1 METDDLDMKPDIKD
15 EKMDLSFMDSLDND
29 ELIKEVCDDVS
40 ALDED
45 LKSEQ
50 DEKSNQSII
59 EREKFRGIRYK
70 AWSPGCI
77 GPPVKYKRP
86 TDRELTELVFRTG
99 VAIMPVTNEDT
110 RKCELCGIQ
119 GDGVGDGVSRLLN
132 CDVNRWVHLN
142 CALWSEGVYETVSGA
157 LMNVET
163 ALAAG
168 SNATCAMCRR
178 LGATVRCFKVRCG
191 SVYHLG
197 CAVKDNCV
205 FYKNKTAFCT
215 SHAPKNEKDNELT
228 TLSVQ
233 RRVYISRDEQR
244 QIASVM
250 LHSDTNHLIRVGGL
264 IFLSPG
270 HLLPHQLAA
279 FHTPNYIYP
288 IGYKIVRFYWSMSR
302 ANTRCRY
309 LCWIS
314 EEEGRPRFHVRAQ
327 DEPRD
332 ELAAATPRAAW
343 ANVLDAV
350 AALNEGR
357 SEEGVLK
364 LWPNYVTGE
373 DLFGLTEP
381 AVVRVLESLPGVET
395 LTDYRFKFGRSAL
408 LEGGLAVNPSG
419 CARAEARA
427 RAPWRRA
434 ARSLLPAAPAPPPAA
449 DPAHLA
455 CPYSKQFVHTKSSQ
469 YKKMKSEWRNNVYLA
484 RSKIQGLGLYAA
496 RDLEKHTMV
505 IEYIGEIIRSE
516 LSEIREKQYEAKN
529 RGIYMFR
536 LDERRVVDATL
547 SGGLARYIN
556 HSCQPNC
563 VAETV
568 EVDRHLRIIIFAKRR
583 IARGEELAYDY
594 KFDIEDD
601 AHKIMCMCGAPN
613 CRKWMN

>member
-1 METDDLDMKPDIKD
+1 
-15 EKMDLSFMDSLDND
+15 MDLSFIDSLDND
-29 ELIKEVCDDVS
+29 ELMKEVGDDVS

-45 LKSEQ
+45 LKSES
-50 DEKSNQSII
+50 DEKSN
-59 EREKFRGIRYK
+59 EPVVKEKYRGIRYK
-70 AWSPGCI
+70 LWSPGCI

-99 VAIMPVTNEDT
+99 VAIMPVTTEDS
-110 RKCELCGIQ
+110 RRCELCGIQ
-119 GDGVGDGVSRLLN
+119 GDGVADGVSRLLN
-132 CDVNRWVHLN
+132 CDVDRWVHLN

-163 ALAAG
+163 AMAAG
-168 SNATCAMCRR
+168 STATCAVCRR

-205 FYKNKTAFCT
+205 FYKNKTAYCA
-215 SHAPKNEKDNELT
+215 SHAPKGEKDNELT

-233 RRVYISRDEQR
+233 RRVFISRDEQR
-244 QIASVM
+244 QVASVM
-250 LHSDTNHLIRVGGL
+250 LHSDCNHLIRVGGL

-270 HLLPHQLAA
+270 HLLPHQLPAH
-279 FHTPNYIYP
+279 HTPHYIYP
-288 IGYKIVRFYWSMSR
+288 PGYKIVRFYWSMTK
-302 ANTRCRY
+302 ANSRCRY

-314 EEEGRPRFHVRAQ
+314 HDDGRPRFHVRAQ
-327 DEPRD
+327 DEPGAD
-332 ELAAATPRAAW
+332 MSAPTARAAW
-343 ANVLDAV
+343 AKVLDAV
-350 AALNEGR
+350 AALRDSRKED
-357 SEEGVLK
+357 GVLK

-381 AVVRVLESLPGVET
+381 AVVRVLESLPGIET

-408 LEGGLAVNPSG
+408 LEGGLAINPSG
-419 CARAEARA
+419 CARCEPRH
-427 RAPWRRA
+427 RSTWRRPP
-434 ARSLLPAAPAPPPAA
+434 RSLLPSTPAGPPGAEHP
-449 DPAHLA
+449 A
-455 CPYSKQFVHTKSSQ
+455 CPYIKQFVHTKSSQ

-484 RSKIQGLGLYAA
+484 RSKIQGLGLFAA

-516 LSEIREKQYEAKN
+516 LAEIREKMYESRN

-536 LDERRVVDATL
+536 LDERRVVDATIC
-547 SGGLARYIN
+547 GGLARYIN

-563 VAETV
+563 VTELV
-568 EVDRHLRIIIFAKRR
+568 EVDRSLRIIIFAKRR
-583 IARGEELAYDY
+583 IARGEELSYDY